1 MVEIQ
6 ILMWYKKNIHVKMP
20 KGGQMA
26 KLSEAQKSTLNQS
39 LLLAVSEMNETE
51 VVSLLENG
59 ADPDTRNE
67 VGDTLLNI
75 ALSSETISPGLI
87 ETLVEGGAHLNY
99 VSSDRVTPLMCA
111 VFNVNVPFE
120 TVEYLLQSGASV
132 YSRDTYGQTPLL
144 YATGREDVALVDLL
158 FSYGSSVNETDA
170 DGCSL
175 IFEAVRQGYENL
187 FSYLVDQGA
196 DLTIRDYQGTTL
208 LMAAIEQKQ
217 THMALS
223 LLDFPEID
231 VLATR
236 VDGLTAFDMVN
247 DLLNEENSDEWKS
260 LSEAISLKASER
272 LSFYEELDKP
282 VSYADEWRS
291 SDDEADDVPTYLVED
306 NGSSFEND
314 DWDNDL
320 SLEDPEGS
328 FDDGSSPKKEAI
340 GDGFDDLFIDDE
352 EEDEDVD
359 DVEGIDD
366 DTPTYTEIVEKVAA
380 PSLEAEDDLFIDDEE
395 EDEDID
401 DVEGIDDDT
410 PTYTEIVEKVAA
422 PSLEAEDDLFI
433 DDEEEDED
441 IEDVEGIDDDT
452 PTYTEIVEKVV
463 APSLEAEDDLFIDD
477 EEEEEDIEDVEGIDD
492 DTPTFMEVIEKV
504 YVPKNRTN
512 GFSTSMSAEQNLN
525 PYETKHQDTSA
536 SFETQ
541 KDSGSSSMVQV
552 DPAKMSMPLEADK
565 IQEPASAL
573 PLYSDAVY
581 QHATKMLKRY
591 TEYQAEDG
599 QKGVYLSGIYLT
611 NKTCS
616 QARVH
621 IERML
626 LSQGY
631 MPEQAH
637 EQSVV
642 LLYKL
647 IRANGL
653 YHPKEFV
660 LTADGKKSLAFKVWG
675 CDHRLLLKSLTN
687 EFAPE
692 GDWYHSLSEIE
703 KYVGEK
709 GEGKLTI
716 VA

>member
-366 DTPTYTEIVEKVAA
+366 DTPTYTEIVEKV
-380 PSLEAEDDLFIDDEE
+380 
-395 EDEDID
+395 
-401 DVEGIDDDT
+401 
-410 PTYTEIVEKVAA
+410 
-422 PSLEAEDDLFI
+422 
-433 DDEEEDED
+433 
-441 IEDVEGIDDDT
+441 
-452 PTYTEIVEKVV
+452 V

>member
-1 MVEIQ
+1 
-6 ILMWYKKNIHVKMP
+6 MP

-39 LLLAVSEMNETE
+39 LLLAVSELNETE

-75 ALSSETISPGLI
+75 ALSSETISPELI

-247 DLLNEENSDEWKS
+247 DVLNEENSDEWKS

-291 SDDEADDVPTYLVED
+291 SDDEADDVPTYVVED

-380 PSLEAEDDLFIDDEE
+380 PSLDAEDDLFIDEESDEDDGEDASVYPEVVEKVAAPSLDAEDDLFIDEEEDDDLFIDDEE
-395 EDEDID
+395 EDDID
-401 DVEGIDDDT
+401 
-410 PTYTEIVEKVAA
+410 
-422 PSLEAEDDLFI
+422 
-433 DDEEEDED
+433 
-441 IEDVEGIDDDT
+441 
-452 PTYTEIVEKVV
+452 
-463 APSLEAEDDLFIDD
+463 
-477 EEEEEDIEDVEGIDD
+477 DIEDVEGIDD
-492 DTPTFMEVIEKV
+492 DTPTFMEVVEKV

-611 NKTCS
+611 NKACS